1 MRTMNVLLL
10 TASLVVATGATS
22 AMADTPGSSK
32 STQQPPKMETMKM
45 AHMGLF
51 VRLDAKPGKEAALE
65 KFLKDALPLAQAEAG
80 TPVWYAVKFGPSSF
94 AIFDAF
100 QTEEGREAHLNG
112 PIAAALM
119 QNADTLLA
127 TPPVIERW
135 DTLATK

>member
-1 MRTMNVLLL
+1 MRTIKVFLL
-10 TASLVVATGATS
+10 TAALVVATGATS
-22 AMADTPGSSK
+22 AMADTTGSSK
-32 STQQPPKMETMKM
+32 STQPHPKMETMKM
-45 AHMGLF
+45 THMGLF

-65 KFLKDALPLAQAEAG
+65 KFLKDALPLAQAETG

-100 QTEEGREAHLNG
+100 QNDGDRTTHLNG

-119 QNADTLLA
+119 QNADELLA

-135 DTLATK
+135 DVLAVK